1 MDALEGSA
9 LTQRWSGV
17 GRWIVTGNAPCETL
31 AACSSMEDNK
41 IRAMRDVHAS
51 MVSTIFSSSESGVEQ
66 GSSAK
71 FISFNVGGGPHTRTS
86 GSPKLPHIEGTLASP
101 TPRT

>member
-1 MDALEGSA
+1 MDALEVSA
-9 LTQRWSGV
+9 LPQRWSGV
-17 GRWIVTGNAPCETL
+17 GRWIVTGNASCETL
-31 AACSSMEDNK
+31 AACSSMEYNK
-41 IRAMRDVHAS
+41 IRAMRDIHAS

-71 FISFNVGGGPHTRTS
+71 VGGGPHTRTS
-86 GSPKLPHIEGTLASP
+86 GPPKLPHIEGTLASP